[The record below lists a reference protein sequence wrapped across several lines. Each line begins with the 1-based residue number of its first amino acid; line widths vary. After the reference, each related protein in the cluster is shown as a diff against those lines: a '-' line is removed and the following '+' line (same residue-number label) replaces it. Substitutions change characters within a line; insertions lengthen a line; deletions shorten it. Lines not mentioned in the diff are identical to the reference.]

1 MVGFMASE
9 NVGVDKPRRVIRV
22 VDEDTGIEYVV
33 PSPIVV
39 DGYIVSFNNK
49 FYISLPPAMN
59 DVWRA
64 LYRRGRRSKN
74 LKLFIYFKDTG

>member
-1 MVGFMASE
+1 MVSGD
-9 NVGVDKPRRVIRV
+9 VGVDRSGRRVIRV

-33 PSPIVV
+33 PSPVVV

-74 LKLFIYFKDTG
+74 LKLFIYFKDAD